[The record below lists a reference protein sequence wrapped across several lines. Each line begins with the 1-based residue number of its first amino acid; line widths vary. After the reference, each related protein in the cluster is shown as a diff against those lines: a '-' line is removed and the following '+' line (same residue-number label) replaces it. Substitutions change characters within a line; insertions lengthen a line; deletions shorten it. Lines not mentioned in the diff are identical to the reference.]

1 MPFGIA
7 VAALQEIMPNSMR
20 GQTTA
25 VYSLVIILLG
35 LGVAPTA
42 VALVTDF
49 GFSDDK
55 ALRYSLL
62 IVTSAALVFSSMLL
76 SEGLRPYRESLV
88 NLQTGSPTYQR
99 YLPLPWNS
107 DEHTYPPFEL
117 RHDVHGLPAADQRP
131 R

>member
-7 VAALQEIMPNSMR
+7 VAAVQEIMPNSMR

-25 VYSLVIILLG
+25 VYSLVISLLG
-35 LGVAPTA
+35 LGVAPTP

-76 SEGLRPYRESLV
+76 SKGLRPYRESLV
-88 NLQTGSPTYQR
+88 NLQNWKSNIPALSTAA
-99 YLPLPWNS
+99 L
-107 DEHTYPPFEL
+107 EL
-117 RHDVHGLPAADQRP
+117 R
-131 R
+131 